1 MTKDAFANVTDL
13 LVVPVAKTTQLFVG
27 HLEKLV
33 AFQFGAM
40 QSYADFGIH
49 QLKSAANI
57 NNAQDVQNFF
67 KDQLELAASMRQK
80 MMDDAKAFA
89 DISTGFKDDYA
100 KLATEN
106 LAEFKDKADKVK
118 KAA

>member
-13 LVVPVAKTTQLFVG
+13 FVTPVIKTNQMMVG
-27 HLEKLV
+27 HLEKLI
-33 AFQFGAM
+33 AFQFGSL
-40 QSYADFGIH
+40 QSYADIGIN

-57 NNAQDVQNFF
+57 STVQDMQNFF
-67 KDQLELAASMRQK
+67 KSQMELAASLRQK

-89 DISTGFKDDYA
+89 DISNGFKDDYTSLA
-100 KLATEN
+100 KEN
-106 LAEFKDKADKVK
+106 MAEIKEKTDKVK